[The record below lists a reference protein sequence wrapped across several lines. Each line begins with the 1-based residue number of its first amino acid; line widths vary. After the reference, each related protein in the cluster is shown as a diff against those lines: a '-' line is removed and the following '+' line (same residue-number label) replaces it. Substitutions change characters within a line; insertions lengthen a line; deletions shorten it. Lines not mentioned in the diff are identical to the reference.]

1 MSRHQDQTANHIIEA
16 FVYANSTARMAS
28 AGWVAGDVGRVAYQ
42 TDQGG
47 YYRLTGTGPT
57 WLSMASIEN
66 ADIAAQGSVSAGTR
80 TYLTGSSIQ
89 CGQLLVGTRFRW
101 VVSITK
107 TAAGTGNTAIDVAV
121 GTAGTTADTA
131 RITFTGPAETAA
143 ADTATIVIDAT
154 TRVVSASGIIAA
166 AYQLNNTAAAT
177 PTGGY
182 KSNALYAAS
191 AAFAN
196 NTNNLFVG
204 LCITAGAADVTT
216 VNFVNAMAW
225 NVG

>member
-1 MSRHQDQTANHIIEA
+1 MSRHQDLTANHILES
-16 FVYANSTARMAS
+16 FTYANSTARMA
-28 AGWVAGDVGRVAYQ
+28 ATGFVAGDVGRVAYQ
-42 TDQGG
+42 TDQGT
-47 YYRLTGTGPT
+47 YYRLTATTPT
-57 WLSMASIEN
+57 WIAENTIEN
-66 ADIAAQGSVSAGTR
+66 SDTAAQGSVTAGTR
-80 TYLTGSSIQ
+80 TYLTNSSIQ

-107 TAAGTGNTAIDVAV
+107 TAAGTATTAIDIAV

-131 RITFTGPAETAA
+131 RVTFTGPTETAA

-166 AYQLNNTAAAT
+166 AYQLNNSAAAT
-177 PTGGY
+177 PTAGY
-182 KSNALYAAS
+182 KSNALYVAS

-204 LCITAGAADVTT
+204 LCITAGTADVTT